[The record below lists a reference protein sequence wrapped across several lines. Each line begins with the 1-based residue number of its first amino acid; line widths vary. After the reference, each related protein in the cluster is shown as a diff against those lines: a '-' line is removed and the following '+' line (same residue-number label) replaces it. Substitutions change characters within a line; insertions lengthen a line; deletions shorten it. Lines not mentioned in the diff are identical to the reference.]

1 MVAVLTVEIF
11 TYTGHVPPLQLR
23 FTVLESHLLW
33 TGMHPPLTMNLLWNI
48 QDVIISR
55 AKLSLHWQNLH
66 CQVTFEWHSGCGSE
80 QGTLPISSSKHRT
93 ETTLTINSYASLHKL
108 WTYCGAFKTCD
119 FLWDYVTCI
128 GQTYTFGWL
137 WETFWVW
144 FETINWKYFFRTG
157 KKKITWISLDQLLW
171 SCLMEDKN
179 FWGGTVWG
187 QLGVQMKECNGGNS
201 SHSCELKDCKLSYFA
216 QTLLLVCSNSSNDI
230 EKANLS
236 QNFTTYLCVLTPY
249 AQIVL
254 SRMYVVHTLLRK
266 ALAHIKD

>member
-11 TYTGHVPPLQLR
+11 TYTGHIPPLPLR
-23 FTVLESHLLW
+23 FTVLEPHLLW

-119 FLWDYVTCI
+119 FFMGLCHVHWPNVYFRVTLSDI
-128 GQTYTFGWL
+128 LGMVRNDKLEIIFS
-137 WETFWVW
+137 
-144 FETINWKYFFRTG
+144 NWQ
-157 KKKITWISLDQLLW
+157 KKRSLGSAWISFFDHAW
-171 SCLMEDKN
+171 WRTKN
-179 FWGGTVWG
+179 FEEG
-187 QLGVQMKECNGGNS
+187 LFEDS
-201 SHSCELKDCKLSYFA
+201 
-216 QTLLLVCSNSSNDI
+216 
-230 EKANLS
+230 
-236 QNFTTYLCVLTPY
+236 
-249 AQIVL
+249 
-254 SRMYVVHTLLRK
+254 
-266 ALAHIKD
+266 